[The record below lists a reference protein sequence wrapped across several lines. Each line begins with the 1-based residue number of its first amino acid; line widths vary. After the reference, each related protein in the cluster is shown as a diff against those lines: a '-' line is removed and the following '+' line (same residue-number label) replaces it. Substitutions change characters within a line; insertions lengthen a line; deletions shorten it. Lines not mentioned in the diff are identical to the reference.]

1 MTRTYVRT
9 TTETPLGQSL
19 RSVSEKASPRHAPNR
34 SLLPSA
40 SLRACSPLLSAPVYS
55 ERPAQRD
62 RAQRVLLPSSE
73 VPEFDLVFV
82 QIERRHLYCIHPRVT
97 ATCSLLLAF
106 GVCRRRGWACV
117 SGGVRRIRE
126 IDSIPRKSRVST
138 TLRQVSQSVSGYIH
152 TYVRTRYTRVYHPIP
167 PLTLLLT
174 LRGPGSG
181 SDVRSWEPP
190 TGRELGL
197 GRVRRRLWWT

>member
-1 MTRTYVRT
+1 MVRGVPA
-9 TTETPLGQSL
+9 ETPL
-19 RSVSEKASPRHAPNR
+19 RSVSEKASPHAPNR
-34 SLLPSA
+34 SLLLSA

-82 QIERRHLYCIHPRVT
+82 EIERRHLYYIHPRVT
-97 ATCSLLLAF
+97 VTCSLLLAF

-167 PLTLLLT
+167 PLTLT

-190 TGRELGL
+190 TGRELEL